1 MRLKL
6 TGDTKAGLRARVRW
20 VLDVLRELLGARYR
34 EFRRHEV
41 AAADFEK
48 LPRDCQD
55 AILRAETLK
64 AERRKGPVPFVEA
77 AKNLIDAVVEPDR
90 AKRELESFASLARRI
105 RSWKRFKLAA
115 KQWCETHSER

>member
-1 MRLKL
+1 MRLNL
-6 TGDTKAGLRARVRW
+6 TGEGKAGLRARVGW
-20 VLDVLRELLGARYR
+20 VLDVLRELLGERYR

-41 AAADFEK
+41 AAADFEE

-64 AERRKGPVPFVEA
+64 AERRKSLVPFVEA
-77 AKNLIDAVVEPDR
+77 AKNLIDVVVAPDHG
-90 AKRELESFASLARRI
+90 KRQVESFATLSRRI

-115 KQWCETHSER
+115 KQWCERHSER